1 VRSGTEISLLA
12 SHLLCR
18 NRLSIQIQRIHS
30 NPYPITKNMNQL
42 KFPNTFQW
50 GVATSSYQIEG
61 AANEG
66 GRGPSIWDT
75 YSHTPGRVANGDTG
89 DVACDH
95 YHRLETD
102 LDLIQ
107 SLGVDTYRFSIA
119 WPRVQPLGS
128 GAWNEEGLA
137 FYDRLVD
144 GLQARGIAPH
154 VTLYHWDLP
163 QALQDKGGWE
173 SRETAVHFAE
183 YARVMGKRLGD
194 RVASICT
201 HNEPW
206 CTAVLGNELGRFAPG
221 IKDTKVMLRVAHH
234 LLLSHGL
241 ALQAMRAEGVKAPL
255 GIVLN
260 QSPATPASDSANDVT
275 LAERE
280 YALFV
285 RWYMDPLF
293 LKQYPSAANLPVCD
307 VVQSGDMD
315 TIAQPMDFL
324 GVNYYTRIW
333 SSTAVPPIPAPNA
346 LGVSDM
352 GWENYPQGLTDL
364 LVKIN
369 QDYALPPIYITEN
382 GFANA
387 DTVTNGKVEDSA
399 RIDYMRTHLQAL
411 LAAMAAG
418 VDVRGFFYWSLMDNF
433 EWDSGYDKRFGLF
446 HVDYA
451 TQVRTAKNSALW
463 YTQLIANHQVA

>member
-1 VRSGTEISLLA
+1 MT
-12 SHLLCR
+12 HL
-18 NRLSIQIQRIHS
+18 
-30 NPYPITKNMNQL
+30 T
-42 KFPNTFQW
+42 FPSTFQW

-61 AANEG
+61 AAQQG

-75 YSHTPGRVANGDTG
+75 FSHTPGKVLSGDTG

-95 YHRLETD
+95 YNRLESD

-119 WPRVQPLGS
+119 WSRVQPLGY

-144 GLQARGIAPH
+144 GLRARGIAPH

-163 QALQDKGGWE
+163 QALQEQGGWE
-173 SRETAVHFAE
+173 ARDTAVHFAE
-183 YARVMGKRLGD
+183 YARVMGLRLDG
-194 RVASICT
+194 RVASLCT

-221 IKDTKVMLRVAHH
+221 FQDTKVMLRVAHH

-241 ALQAMRAEGVKAPL
+241 ALQALRAASVKTPL

-260 QSPATPASDSANDVT
+260 QSPAWPATDSAADRA

-280 YALFV
+280 YAQFV

-293 LKQYPSAANLPVCD
+293 LKTYPQGPDLPVCD
-307 VVQSGDMD
+307 VVQVGDMD
-315 TIAQPMDFL
+315 TIAQPLDFL
-324 GVNYYTRIW
+324 GINYYMRLW
-333 SSTAVPPIPAPNA
+333 CSAAMPPVPAPNA
-346 LGVSDM
+346 MGVSDM
-352 GWENYPQGLTDL
+352 DWEVYPQGLSEQL
-364 LVKIN
+364 CRIN
-369 QDYALPPIYITEN
+369 QDYTLPPIFITEN
-382 GFANA
+382 GFAGA
-387 DTVTNGKVEDSA
+387 DKVVDGRVDDA
-399 RIDYMRTHLQAL
+399 PRIEYMRTHLEAL
-411 LAAMAAG
+411 QVAMAAG
-418 VDVRGFFYWSLMDNF
+418 VNVQGFFYWSLMDNF
-433 EWDSGYDKRFGLF
+433 EWDSGYAKRFGLF

-451 TQVRTAKNSALW
+451 TQTRTAKNSALW
-463 YTQLIANHQVA
+463 YKDLISLHRKA

>member
-1 VRSGTEISLLA
+1 MT
-12 SHLLCR
+12 
-18 NRLSIQIQRIHS
+18 NLS
-30 NPYPITKNMNQL
+30 
-42 KFPNTFQW
+42 FPKTFQW

-61 AANEG
+61 AAQQG

-75 YSHTPGRVANGDTG
+75 YSQVPGNVLNNDNG

-95 YHRLETD
+95 YNRLESD
-102 LDLIQ
+102 LDMIK
-107 SLGVDTYRFSIA
+107 SLGVDNYRFSIS
-119 WPRVQPLGS
+119 WSRVQPLGY

-144 GLQARGIAPH
+144 GLHARGIAAH

-163 QALQDKGGWE
+163 QGLQDKGGWE
-173 SRETAVHFAE
+173 SRDTAVQFAD
-183 YARVMGKRLGD
+183 YARVMALRLDG

-241 ALQAMRAEGVKAPL
+241 ALQSMRAAGVKAPL

-260 QSPATPASDSANDVT
+260 QSPAWPATDSAQDRAK
-275 LAERE
+275 AERE
-280 YALFV
+280 YVQLV
-285 RWYMDPLF
+285 RWYMEPIF
-293 LKQYPSAANLPVCD
+293 LKTYPQGPELPQCD
-307 VVQSGDMD
+307 VIQAGDMD

-324 GVNYYTRIW
+324 GINYYTRIW
-333 SSTAVPPIPAPNA
+333 SSASTPPVAPPNA

-352 GWENYPQGLTDL
+352 GWESYPQGLTEL
-364 LVKIN
+364 LCKIN
-369 QDYALPPIYITEN
+369 TDYQLPPIFITEN
-382 GFANA
+382 GFACA
-387 DTVTNGKVEDSA
+387 DKVVNGRVEDTP

-411 LAAMAAG
+411 QAAMAAG

-451 TQVRTAKNSALW
+451 TQVRTAKDSAHW
-463 YTQLIANHQVA
+463 YTALIAAQRSAS